1 MKIILIFFVSN
12 SFSSHLAYISA
23 SESGK
28 NLKISAGKPSGE
40 HGTAYTITLSKPLS
54 KTTVIVSATYTH
66 MFEMYPEAVG
76 QQENQFVRYQDNA
89 YFWTPYTTKSQHTAF
104 KLASK
109 QVETHTHVTPSTAK
123 GDVVSYGPYEDVAPF
138 KSAPISIHYQNNKP
152 FITITSLV
160 KEIEVSHWGNVAVEE
175 TFELQ
180 HDGAKLKGTFS
191 RYDYQRSQNTGS
203 PSHIPEFTEYLPAAA
218 ADVYYRD
225 SIGNITTS
233 HLRDNLDSIELIL
246 QPRFPLFGGWK
257 TAYYMGYNLPLP
269 GILFLDNSDSSH
281 YVLNISFGI
290 NFPDAVIDHYTV
302 RIILPEGAKNIEFT
316 TPFAIDKHSFDT
328 HYTYLDT
335 SGRPVLV
342 LEKSNVV
349 IEHNENFL
357 VAYHFS
363 TISMLQEPFLLV
375 GAFFCFFLFVMIYI
389 RFDFSI
395 GESRKSDPHKHQ
407 IEVHLYELKEEIEKR
422 EEVHERVSKSYQK
435 FFEKQKHQRI

>member
-1 MKIILIFFVSN
+1 
-12 SFSSHLAYISA
+12 
-23 SESGK
+23 
-28 NLKISAGKPSGE
+28 
-40 HGTAYTITLSKPLS
+40 
-54 KTTVIVSATYTH
+54 
-66 MFEMYPEAVG
+66 
-76 QQENQFVRYQDNA
+76 
-89 YFWTPYTTKSQHTAF
+89 
-104 KLASK
+104 
-109 QVETHTHVTPSTAK
+109 
-123 GDVVSYGPYEDVAPF
+123 
-138 KSAPISIHYQNNKP
+138 
-152 FITITSLV
+152 
-160 KEIEVSHWGNVAVEE
+160 
-175 TFELQ
+175 
-180 HDGAKLKGTFS
+180 LKGTFS

-435 FFEKQKHQRI
+435 FLKSRNTNEFDRDRASSTTDFSRIKLNISKIRAQIDLLNTSIAKRISEIESAEDKRVHKIAEIQKHVSVGKPNEKALKSLENEKEDLDLVYNNHVNDLLENL